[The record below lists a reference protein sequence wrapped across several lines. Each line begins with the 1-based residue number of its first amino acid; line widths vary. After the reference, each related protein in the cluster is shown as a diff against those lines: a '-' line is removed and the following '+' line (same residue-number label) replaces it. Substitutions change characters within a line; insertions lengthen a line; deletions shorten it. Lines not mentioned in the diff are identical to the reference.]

1 MSLLADLVLLA
12 HFLFVLFVVGGLLA
26 IWAGAALRWRWI
38 RHFWFRLAHLG
49 AIMFVAAESLLGAVC
64 PLTAWEDRLRGAAPQ
79 PAGFIQRWVSRILFY
94 DFPEWVF
101 ILAYMLFALL
111 VAVTF
116 YAIHPHPPH
125 RPGQG

>member
-38 RHFWFRLAHLG
+38 RQLWFRLAHLG
-49 AIMFVAAESLLGAVC
+49 AIVFVAVESLLGAVC

-94 DFPEWVF
+94 DFPEGVF
-101 ILAYMLFALL
+101 TFAYVLFALL
-111 VAVTF
+111 VAITF
-116 YAIHPHPPH
+116 YAVRPH

>member
-26 IWAGAALRWRWI
+26 IWAGAALHWRWI

-49 AIMFVAAESLLGAVC
+49 AIVFVAAESLLGAVC

-79 PAGFIQRWVSRILFY
+79 PAGFIQRWVSRTLFY

-101 ILAYMLFALL
+101 ILTYMLFALL

-116 YAIHPHPPH
+116 YAIRPHPPH
-125 RPGQG
+125 RLGQG

>member
-1 MSLLADLVLLA
+1 MFLLADLVLLA

-26 IWAGAALRWRWI
+26 ILAGAALRWRWI
-38 RHFWFRLAHLG
+38 RHFWFRLVHLG
-49 AIMFVAAESLLGAVC
+49 AIVFVAVESLLGTVC

-116 YAIHPHPPH
+116 YAIRPH